1 MDRTCAFF
9 EFGMVKKWKDSFK
22 KIHIIDKV
30 FYLKR
35 KCHNQKQILQLLI
48 KYISL
53 VTGPVFNNFSLR
65 NMTLVS
71 DFMS

>member
-1 MDRTCAFF
+1 M
-9 EFGMVKKWKDSFK
+9 
-22 KIHIIDKV
+22 DKV

-35 KCHNQKQILQLLI
+35 KCHTQKQILQLLI

-71 DFMS
+71 DFVS